1 MPKKEMLW
9 VVQCV
14 AQAQPHSHTGH
25 TESASSCMTMGTLS
39 LLSEPQF
46 PYLQMQ
52 ASSSS
57 TLGCRQY

>member
-14 AQAQPHSHTGH
+14 AQAQPHSHT
-25 TESASSCMTMGTLS
+25 ESASSCVTLGTLS

-46 PYLQMQ
+46 PYLQSGVDSNYC
-52 ASSSS
+52 AAYL
-57 TLGCRQY
+57 TGLL